1 MKQMNSL
8 FNNIINAV
16 KKDVFYYESAM
27 KQLNTYIEIM
37 EDEFATLYEISPI
50 NHVSTRIKTPES
62 IAEKLKEK
70 NCH

>member
-1 MKQMNSL
+1 MKQVNSL

-16 KKDVFYYESAM
+16 KKDVLYYESAM